1 MPNTSPALRLDS
13 PDSWILRPTSKR
25 SSLLYFNR
33 NLLVRSDSEMYMIIY
48 SYCTTSHIFVSSF
61 SLPLQLRSLLY
72 TMKKPLKHLN
82 LVFSGAKCLDFK
94 GCAVKCHGA
103 SSCTSC
109 GTPVSA
115 LPALRLAIAGLGVP
129 IQVAFSQ
136 IKDLGKLCI
145 SPARRITDT
154 GRALFFRSCCLLIC
168 YFLAAAAC

>member
-82 LVFSGAKCLDFK
+82 LVFSGAKCLNFK
-94 GCAVKCHGA
+94 A
-103 SSCTSC
+103 SY
-109 GTPVSA
+109 
-115 LPALRLAIAGLGVP
+115 
-129 IQVAFSQ
+129 
-136 IKDLGKLCI
+136 
-145 SPARRITDT
+145 
-154 GRALFFRSCCLLIC
+154 FF
-168 YFLAAAAC
+168 AAAACCAATSAAKSSSFFSIPSPTSKRTTLVRERSLFTVPRY